1 MLEENKIENQNNNI
15 TEEQVLEAI
24 KNNLQQNKQITR
36 DFEQEIYNG
45 VKEDLLKLEKIS
57 EENIWTQTNK

>member
-57 EENIWTQTNK
+57 EENI